1 MQPMVLVYKNL
12 RLTGWC
18 LLANVGI
25 YIEENHGELIWVWNI
40 MEYAMNLMD
49 DYLNG
54 IIQMLDAFFYMG
66 S

>member
-1 MQPMVLVYKNL
+1 
-12 RLTGWC
+12 